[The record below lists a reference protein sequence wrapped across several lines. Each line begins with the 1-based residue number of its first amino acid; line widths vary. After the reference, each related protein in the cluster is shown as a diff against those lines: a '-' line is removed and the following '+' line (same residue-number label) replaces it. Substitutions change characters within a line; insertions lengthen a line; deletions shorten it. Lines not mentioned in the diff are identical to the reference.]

1 MLRKKH
7 PELVDGSMRMLGGN
21 NQTRTFA
28 WVREGARPQLA
39 VFNRNPEPQTHT
51 VFLKEWG
58 QDKKFTPTF
67 VSSGT
72 LADVQV
78 STQGDALRITLPGW
92 TGALLSTD

>member
-1 MLRKKH
+1 MKQYMLK
-7 PELVDGSMRMLGGN
+7 V
-21 NQTRTFA
+21 
-28 WVREGARPQLA
+28 V
-39 VFNRNPEPQTHT
+39 
-51 VFLKEWG
+51 LKEWG